1 MTPTDRADDLARL
14 TEHLTGEGW
23 AQVKPVSTQ
32 ADRAANAAG
41 ISFQMMASPGHH
53 VFLIANWRPGRTIT
67 ELISPDPER
76 VGADA
81 WRAQADNLPV
91 TALMAAAR
99 AATAAAGPRLFPLL
113 RAAGWDRAPVYGLEP
128 ALFGL
133 RFADPNSPRS
143 VIATYLRAGRYLERG
158 PWLIQR
164 DDTDLP
170 GPGKSHAH
178 TTPYAP
184 GPVIAALALT

>member
-1 MTPTDRADDLARL
+1 MTPTDPAADLARL
-14 TEHLTGEGW
+14 TQHLTGEGW

-32 ADRAANAAG
+32 AERAANAAG
-41 ISFQMMASPGHH
+41 ISFQMMASPGHR
-53 VFLIANWRPGRTIT
+53 VFLIANWRPGRAST
-67 ELISPDPER
+67 ELISPDPEH

-91 TALMAAAR
+91 TALIAAAS
-99 AATAAAGPRLFPLL
+99 AATAPPGPRPFPLL

-133 RFADPNSPRS
+133 RLADPNSPRS

-164 DDTDLP
+164 DEAAFP
-170 GPGKSHAH
+170 GPGRSHAR